1 MSMTVGGAE
10 GSDTGGKLG
19 GLRPWLRLFL
29 GISGGAVAIA
39 CTLGLLVVL
48 TTAVAQAQPMQ
59 AQPMQAQPA
68 QARSARESDVG
79 AILPRLRAHEGSGG
93 IREEEQD
100 RIGKDPS
107 WQPPSMHQGILPAK
121 GSSEVAADATGFDD
135 AALESHVAGEI
146 DSDLARD
153 IAEPAAA
160 ISSK

>member
-48 TTAVAQAQPMQ
+48 TTAVAQAQLMQ
-59 AQPMQAQPA
+59 AQPMQAQP
-68 QARSARESDVG
+68 RSARESGVG
-79 AILPRLRAHEGSGG
+79 AILHRLRADEGSGG

-107 WQPPSMHQGILPAK
+107 WQPPSMHQGILPAT
-121 GSSEVAADATGFDD
+121 GSSEVAADATGFED
-135 AALESHVAGEI
+135 AALESDVAGEI

>member
-59 AQPMQAQPA
+59 A
-68 QARSARESDVG
+68 RSVRESDIG
-79 AILPRLRAHEGSGG
+79 AILHRLRAHEGSGG

-107 WQPPSMHQGILPAK
+107 WLPPSMHQGILPAK

-135 AALESHVAGEI
+135 AALESDVAGEI